1 MNSKK
6 LFSTQPSPEDID
18 ELIVLYNQGRF
29 EQVLSKVKSLSELHQ
44 RTIML
49 LNLEGASNAA
59 IKRYDAAI
67 ECYQRALKIDP
78 NNVEIFYSMG
88 NAWKSQGDLDAAIE
102 CYQRALIIKPNY
114 VEAHYNLGNALRLN
128 GKLASALDSYKRAI
142 KIKPDFAAAYYNMGV
157 ALKEKGELE
166 PSIYSYHQAIKLKP
180 NFAEAHHNMGNALK
194 DKGDLDAA
202 IKSYKQAI
210 KIKSDYAETHNNMGV
225 ALKDK
230 GRLSEAIESYHRA
243 IKIKPD
249 YADAYSNLAIAL
261 AYKGELDAA
270 VDSFKQVV
278 KIEPLDYKAYYNMGN
293 ALKDKGDL
301 DAAIKSYKQAIKIKS
316 DYAETHNNMGVALK
330 DKGKLG
336 EAIDSYERAIKIKP
350 DYAEAYSNMGIALSD
365 KGDLAAAINS
375 YEQAIKI
382 DYDNAKA
389 HQNLG
394 FSLLKNGQLVEGLCE
409 YEWRWKNTS
418 NFSKERHFIK
428 PFWDGTTSLKDKT
441 ILLWDEQ
448 GPGDMIVWSSCLKN
462 LSANAGHCILECSE
476 KLLPLFSRSFPSIE
490 VKIAND
496 SSDSQRDDFDY
507 HLPMGSLFRC
517 FIDEISASKV
527 SKSYLFPNLDRVD
540 FWKKRL
546 DSLGPR
552 PHIGISWK
560 SPVMTPARQP
570 NYTEIS
576 DWAPLFSLPDIT
588 FVNLQSTDF
597 VNDLKEI
604 YDKFGITVHNFD
616 DLDHYDDLDDVAA
629 LSAALDVVVS
639 VATAVPT
646 LTSAIG
652 TPTKLITWRQSPWN
666 NILFKP
672 VGPTLD
678 VFERNTWESWSD
690 VFHSIAD
697 DIMNN

>member
-29 EQVLSKVKSLSELHQ
+29 EQVLSKVKPWSELHQ
-44 RTIML
+44 RTVML

-142 KIKPDFAAAYYNMGV
+142 KIRPDFAAAYYNMGV

-194 DKGDLDAA
+194 D
-202 IKSYKQAI
+202 
-210 KIKSDYAETHNNMGV
+210 N
-225 ALKDK
+225 
-230 GRLSEAIESYHRA
+230 
-243 IKIKPD
+243 
-249 YADAYSNLAIAL
+249 
-261 AYKGELDAA
+261 
-270 VDSFKQVV
+270 
-278 KIEPLDYKAYYNMGN
+278 
-293 ALKDKGDL
+293 GDL

-365 KGDLAAAINS
+365 KGDLTAAINS

-496 SSDSQRDDFDY
+496 SSDSQRDDFDF
-507 HLPMGSLFRC
+507 HLPMGSLFRY

-527 SKSYLFPNLDRVD
+527 SKSYLFPNPDRVD

-552 PHIGISWK
+552 PRVGISWK

-570 NYTEIS
+570 NYTEIL

-604 YDKFGITVHNFD
+604 HDKFGVIVHNFD

-652 TPTKLITWRQSPWN
+652 TPTKLIAWRQSSWN

-690 VFHSIAD
+690 VFHAIAD